1 MCFDSKRKIN
11 IEAFFPIRVRG
22 LALSCINLNRSSQ
35 LTGEKCLLVNGKC
48 ANGDKFGG
56 GKRKEIGKWKRR
68 AKIEGIWHGRNMEER
83 VEREGEKSLKSRT
96 SQGHFHLR
104 YPVWNLSFLS
114 RRHFNTYIYIY
125 IYTLAKHLSLTQ
137 HIFREE
143 KALVQRK
150 KNFLT
155 VKFSLV
161 RKKFL
166 KNLIIHSFITSFTYT
181 WKYNIID
188 R

>member
-35 LTGEKCLLVNGKC
+35 LTDGIGEKCLLVNGKC

-56 GKRKEIGKWKRR
+56 GKRKEIGKWERR

-114 RRHFNTYIYIY
+114 RRHFNTYIYIHSRNVY
-125 IYTLAKHLSLTQ
+125 HSLNT
-137 HIFREE
+137 FF
-143 KALVQRK
+143 ARK
-150 KNFLT
+150 KLSC
-155 VKFSLV
+155 KE
-161 RKKFL
+161 KKIF
-166 KNLIIHSFITSFTYT
+166 
-181 WKYNIID
+181 
-188 R
+188 